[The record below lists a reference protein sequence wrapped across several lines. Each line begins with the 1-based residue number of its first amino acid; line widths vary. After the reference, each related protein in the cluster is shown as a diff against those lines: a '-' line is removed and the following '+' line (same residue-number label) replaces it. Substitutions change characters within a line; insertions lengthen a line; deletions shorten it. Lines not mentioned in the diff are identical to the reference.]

1 MTYDINRIA
10 ASRWIPSVIVAA
22 FIAVATGCSERP
34 SAPSSIVP
42 PTAASASAA
51 VAGVGDQLGHL
62 RAALARFHD
71 IEVAKAAG
79 YTIELTG
86 CYVDESPAAR
96 GAMGFHFGKAS
107 AINKLTPDPLEPE
120 ALLYEPQSNGRYRL
134 VGVEFLI
141 PYTLLP
147 RSSTPPTLFGQAF
160 AQNDTFQV
168 WALHA
173 WVWKHN
179 PSGMFASW
187 NPNVSCDAAA
197 PTVARVSH
205 GGH

>member
-1 MTYDINRIA
+1 MTYRTSEIS
-10 ASRWIPSVIVAA
+10 ASRGKLSLTVAA
-22 FIAVATGCSERP
+22 FIALTTGCSERP
-34 SAPSSIVP
+34 SAPASAVP

-62 RAALARFHD
+62 RAVLARFHD
-71 IEVAKAAG
+71 LELAKAAG
-79 YTIELTG
+79 YTVELTG
-86 CYVDESPAAR
+86 CYIDESPAAR

-120 ALLYEPQSNGRYRL
+120 ALLYEPQPNGRYRL

-147 RSSTPPTLFGQAF
+147 RSSAPPTLFGQAF
-160 AQNDTFQV
+160 AQNDVFQV

-173 WVWKHN
+173 WVWKNN